1 MRMLAG
7 IRAAADA
14 DDDDDD
20 DTLPLR
26 TAPGIAEVMEIL
38 ASGSIDFTYT
48 RQKKS
53 AKPER

>member
-1 MRMLAG
+1 MLAG